1 MSRVFWALV
10 LGLALA
16 GPPLQ
21 WVAASSDTDHGSQWD
36 PDGQPG
42 ADHGGQWD
50 PNGQPAADAAGDP
63 ETDHGSRWDPNG

>member
-21 WVAASSDTDHGSQWD
+21 WGAGWFEVAVASSSDTDHGSQWD
-36 PDGQPG
+36 PNGQPG
-42 ADHGGQWD
+42 ADAGSDPETDHGGQWD
-50 PNGQPAADAAGDP
+50 PDG
-63 ETDHGSRWDPNG
+63 